1 MFVASVSSG
10 YCKSR
15 SSVTHVAMCVG
26 SGGGLS
32 GSCARCDGTGPA
44 WACEMPV
51 ALQVQSDCLGL
62 GQEIRAM
69 IGHVGFGSVR
79 P

>member
-26 SGGGLS
+26 LS
-32 GSCARCDGTGPA
+32 GSCTRCDGTGPA
-44 WACEMPV
+44 WACEMPAV
-51 ALQVQSDCLGL
+51 LQVQSDCLGL